1 MILFIGQKILIR
13 DVFKMSKIIK
23 KLDSG
28 KILVEY
34 YDYNNKLKYK
44 IITENDIIDENEY
57 IKIKNRNNKINK
69 VLKNIQN

>member
-1 MILFIGQKILIR
+1 MYLFIGQKVLIR

-34 YDYNNKLKYK
+34 YDINNKLKHK
-44 IITENDIIDENEY
+44 IITETDIIDENEY
-57 IKIKNRNNKINK
+57 VKIKNRNNKINK